1 MPALFCGAANKRADD
16 NARTISAGVLRQKKG
31 KSGRVC
37 TVGETQQNIGGRE
50 MKKLR
55 ERLNKKGFT
64 LVELIVVIVIIL
76 ILAAV
81 LVPNVMRY
89 IDQANRAEA
98 KSNAATAL
106 TELQGYEAEFY
117 AAEDAD
123 MKAVPPTCV
132 HNGTPHTYTDFV
144 LTKASATL
152 MDTAAKSIFDNST
165 NKPTGATKTSSLVR
179 YHVENGV
186 VDAFAYA
193 TTAYYINWSQSDGW
207 QEVTPY

>member
-1 MPALFCGAANKRADD
+1 
-16 NARTISAGVLRQKKG
+16 
-31 KSGRVC
+31 
-37 TVGETQQNIGGRE
+37 

-117 AAEDAD
+117 AAEDTDLDD
-123 MKAVPPTCV
+123 MPPHCIA
-132 HNGTPHTYTDFV
+132 HGGEHDYDDFA
-144 LTKASATL
+144 LTKIEEDNITVATNSSG
-152 MDTAAKSIFDNST
+152 AKYS
-165 NKPTGATKTSSLVR
+165 TSSTLKPDSAKGNQVKF
-179 YHVENGV
+179 YAKDGV
-186 VDAFAYA
+186 IEAFAYA
-193 TTAYYINWSQSDGW
+193 TKVYYINWTQSGGW
-207 QEVTPY
+207 DEIKTYN